1 MILVI
6 DSFALD
12 KSIDR
17 LRLLQSMVSDKDHG
31 SIIETVINDLNHEA
45 RLLDSC
51 VERGRSQLIEDYP

>member
-17 LRLLQSMVSDKDHG
+17 LRQLQSVVSDRLHE
-31 SIIETVINDLNHEA
+31 SIIEQVINDLNHEA
-45 RLLDSC
+45 RLLESC
-51 VERGRSQLIEDYP
+51 VERGREQLIEDYP